1 MLRGTETPDNVE
13 SVAAEELVWTRRPEL
28 HRPVLIVA
36 FEGWNDA
43 GEAAS
48 TAARHLDT
56 VWNAEP
62 FARVDAENFYDF
74 TSTRPHVRLDGPSR
88 VIDWPTNEF
97 SVGVI
102 DGTNRHAVLLVGAE
116 PQLRWKTFT
125 SLVVEVAEVLKV
137 ELVISLGALLA
148 DVPHSRPT
156 RITGTSADVELIE
169 RFELIASRYEGPTGI
184 VGVLHDA
191 FAARGIPSCS
201 LWATVPHYLP
211 STTSPKAA
219 LALVERATEILGVSV
234 PTIDLQLGAVDY
246 ERQVNDV
253 VDTDDEMRG
262 FVRTLEESYDDG
274 DDEDDDFD
282 EDDESDDVDPRIVFM
297 KSDGNLPTGDD
308 LATELER
315 FLREQ

>member
-1 MLRGTETPDNVE
+1 MRDGIVAC
-13 SVAAEELVWTRRPEL
+13 VAADELVWTRRPEL

-43 GEAAS
+43 GEAAT
-48 TAARHLDT
+48 TAARHLET
-56 VWNAEP
+56 VWNGEP
-62 FARVDAENFYDF
+62 FATIDAENFYDF
-74 TSTRPHVRLDGPSR
+74 TSTRPHVRLDGDDR

-97 SVGVI
+97 SAGLI

-116 PQLRWKTFT
+116 PQLRWKTF
-125 SLVVEVAEVLKV
+125 SRLVLDVARTLQV
-137 ELVISLGALLA
+137 ELVVSLGALLA

-156 RITGTSADVELIE
+156 RITGTSADQALIE
-169 RFELIASRYEGPTGI
+169 RYALIASRYEGPTGI
-184 VGVLHDA
+184 VGVLHDS
-191 FAARGIPSCS
+191 FAASGIASCS

-219 LALVERATEILGVSV
+219 LALVERTTEILGVSV

-253 VDTDDEMRG
+253 VDADEEMRG
-262 FVRTLEESYDDG
+262 FVRTLEESFDAG

-282 EDDESDDVDPRIVFM
+282 DDEDDTDDVDPRIVFM

-308 LATELER
+308 LASELER

>member
-1 MLRGTETPDNVE
+1 M
-13 SVAAEELVWTRRPEL
+13 AADELVWTRRPEL

-43 GEAAS
+43 GEAAT

-56 VWNAEP
+56 AWNGEP
-62 FARVDAENFYDF
+62 FATIDAENFYDF
-74 TSTRPHVRLDGPSR
+74 TSTRPHVRLDGAER

-97 SVGVI
+97 SAGVI

-116 PQLRWKTFT
+116 PQLRWKTF
-125 SLVVEVAEVLKV
+125 SRLVLEVAQTLQV
-137 ELVISLGALLA
+137 EFVISLGALLA

-156 RITGTSADVELIE
+156 RITGTSADPAIIE
-169 RFELIASRYEGPTGI
+169 RYALIASRYEGPTGI
-184 VGVLHDA
+184 VGVLHDS
-191 FAARGIPSCS
+191 FGSSGIASCS

-219 LALVERATEILGVSV
+219 LALVERTTEILGVSV

-262 FVRTLEESYDDG
+262 FVRTLEESYDVCDDDDDF
-274 DDEDDDFD
+274 DDEDDT
-282 EDDESDDVDPRIVFM
+282 DDVDPRIVFM

-308 LATELER
+308 LASELER

>member
-1 MLRGTETPDNVE
+1 M
-13 SVAAEELVWTRRPEL
+13 AADELVWTRRPEL

-43 GEAAS
+43 GEAAT

-56 VWNAEP
+56 VWNGEP
-62 FARVDAENFYDF
+62 FATIDAENFYDF
-74 TSTRPHVRLDGPSR
+74 TSTRPHVRLDGTDR

-97 SVGVI
+97 SAGLI

-116 PQLRWKTFT
+116 PQLRWKTF
-125 SLVVEVAEVLKV
+125 SRLVLEVAQTLQV

-156 RITGTSADVELIE
+156 RITGTAADQALIE
-169 RFELIASRYEGPTGI
+169 RYALIASRYEGPTGI
-184 VGVLHDA
+184 VGVLHDS
-191 FAARGIPSCS
+191 FAASGIASCS

-262 FVRTLEESYDDG
+262 FVRTLEESYDVG

-282 EDDESDDVDPRIVFM
+282 DEDETEDVDPRIVFM

-308 LATELER
+308 LASELER

>member
-1 MLRGTETPDNVE
+1 M
-13 SVAAEELVWTRRPEL
+13 
-28 HRPVLIVA
+28 A

-43 GEAAS
+43 GEAAT

-56 VWNAEP
+56 AWNGEP
-62 FARVDAENFYDF
+62 FATIDAENFYDF
-74 TSTRPHVRLDGPSR
+74 TSTRPHVRLDGTER
-88 VIDWPTNEF
+88 MIDWPTNEF
-97 SVGVI
+97 SAGLI

-116 PQLRWKTFT
+116 PQLRWKTF
-125 SLVVEVAEVLKV
+125 SRLVLGVAQTLEV

-156 RITGTSADVELIE
+156 RITGTAADQALIE
-169 RFELIASRYEGPTGI
+169 RYALIASRYEGPTGI
-184 VGVLHDA
+184 VGVLHDC
-191 FAARGIPSCS
+191 FAAAGIASCS

-219 LALVERATEILGVSV
+219 LALVERTTEILGVSV

-262 FVRTLEESYDDG
+262 FVRTLEESYDVGDDDDDF
-274 DDEDDDFD
+274 DDEDDT
-282 EDDESDDVDPRIVFM
+282 DDVDPRIVFM

-308 LATELER
+308 LASELER

>member
-1 MLRGTETPDNVE
+1 M
-13 SVAAEELVWTRRPEL
+13 AADELVWARRPEL

-43 GEAAS
+43 GEAAT
-48 TAARHLDT
+48 TAAHHLAT
-56 VWNAEP
+56 AWNGEP
-62 FARVDAENFYDF
+62 FATIDAENFYDF
-74 TSTRPHVRLDGPSR
+74 TSTRPHVRLDGTER

-97 SVGVI
+97 SAGLI

-116 PQLRWKTFT
+116 PQLRWKTF
-125 SLVVEVAEVLKV
+125 SRLVLEVAQTLQV

-156 RITGTSADVELIE
+156 RITGTSADQALIE
-169 RFELIASRYEGPTGI
+169 RYALIASRYEGPTGI
-184 VGVLHDA
+184 VGVLHDS
-191 FAARGIPSCS
+191 FASSGIASCS

-219 LALVERATEILGVSV
+219 LALVERTTEILGVSV

-262 FVRTLEESYDDG
+262 FVRTLEESYDVG

-282 EDDESDDVDPRIVFM
+282 DEDDTEDVDPRIVFM

-308 LATELER
+308 LASELER

>member
-1 MLRGTETPDNVE
+1 M
-13 SVAAEELVWTRRPEL
+13 AADELVWTRRPEL

-43 GEAAS
+43 GDAAT
-48 TAARHLDT
+48 TAARHLDSA
-56 VWNAEP
+56 WNGEP
-62 FARVDAENFYDF
+62 FASIDAENFYDF
-74 TSTRPHVRLDGPSR
+74 TSTRPHVRLDGTER

-97 SVGVI
+97 SAGLI
-102 DGTNRHAVLLVGAE
+102 DGTDRHAVILVGAE
-116 PQLRWKTFT
+116 PQLRWKTF
-125 SLVVEVAEVLKV
+125 SRLVLEVAQTLQV

-156 RITGTSADVELIE
+156 RITGTSADQALIE
-169 RFELIASRYEGPTGI
+169 RYALIGSRYEGPTGI
-184 VGVLHDA
+184 VGVLHDS
-191 FAARGIPSCS
+191 FATSGIASCS

-219 LALVERATEILGVSV
+219 LALVERTTEILGVSV

-262 FVRTLEESYDDG
+262 FVRTLEESYDVGDDDDDDF
-274 DDEDDDFD
+274 DDEDDT
-282 EDDESDDVDPRIVFM
+282 DDVDPRIVFM
-297 KSDGNLPTGDD
+297 NSDGNLPTGDD
-308 LATELER
+308 LASELER

>member
-1 MLRGTETPDNVE
+1 M
-13 SVAAEELVWTRRPEL
+13 AADELVWTRRPDL
-28 HRPVLIVA
+28 NRPVLIVA

-48 TAARHLDT
+48 TAVRHLEAA
-56 VWNAEP
+56 WGAEP
-62 FARVDAENFYDF
+62 FATIDPENFYDF
-74 TSTRPHVRLDGPSR
+74 TSTRPMVRLVDGVSR
-88 VIDWPTNEF
+88 TIDWPANTF
-97 SVGVI
+97 SAGLI
-102 DGTNRHAVLLVGAE
+102 AGTNRHAVVLVGAE
-116 PQLRWKTFT
+116 PQLRWRTF
-125 SLVVEVAEVLKV
+125 SGLVLEVANVLGV

-156 RITGTSADVELIE
+156 RITGTTGDDTLID
-169 RFELIASRYEGPTGI
+169 RFDLLRSRYEGPTGI
-184 VGVLHDA
+184 VGVLHER
-191 FAARGIPSCS
+191 FATQGTSSCS

-219 LALVERATEILGVSV
+219 LALVERATDILGVSV

-253 VDTDDEMRG
+253 VETDDEMRG

-274 DDEDDDFD
+274 DDDDDEFDDD
-282 EDDESDDVDPRIVFM
+282 EDDQETQDPRIVFM
-297 KSDGNLPTGDD
+297 NSEGNLPTGDD
-308 LATELER
+308 LASELER

>member
-1 MLRGTETPDNVE
+1 M
-13 SVAAEELVWTRRPEL
+13 AADELVWTRRPEL

-43 GEAAS
+43 GEAAT

-56 VWNAEP
+56 AWNGEP
-62 FARVDAENFYDF
+62 FATIDAENFYDF
-74 TSTRPHVRLDGPSR
+74 TSTRPHVRLDGTER
-88 VIDWPTNEF
+88 MIDWPTNEF
-97 SVGVI
+97 SAGLI

-116 PQLRWKTFT
+116 PQLRWKTF
-125 SLVVEVAEVLKV
+125 SRLVLGVAQTLEV

-156 RITGTSADVELIE
+156 RITGTAADQALIE
-169 RFELIASRYEGPTGI
+169 RYALIASRYEGPTGI
-184 VGVLHDA
+184 VGVLHDC
-191 FAARGIPSCS
+191 FAAAGIASCS

-219 LALVERATEILGVSV
+219 LALVERTTEILGVSV

-262 FVRTLEESYDDG
+262 FVRTLEESYDVGDDDDDF
-274 DDEDDDFD
+274 DDEDDT
-282 EDDESDDVDPRIVFM
+282 DDVDPRIVFM

-308 LATELER
+308 LASELER

>member
-1 MLRGTETPDNVE
+1 M
-13 SVAAEELVWTRRPEL
+13 AAEELVWTRRPEL

-43 GEAAS
+43 GEAAT

-56 VWNAEP
+56 AWNGEP
-62 FARVDAENFYDF
+62 FATIDAENFYDF
-74 TSTRPHVRLDGPSR
+74 TSTRPHVRLDGAER

-97 SVGVI
+97 SAGVI

-116 PQLRWKTFT
+116 PQLRWKTF
-125 SLVVEVAEVLKV
+125 SRLVLEVAQTLQV
-137 ELVISLGALLA
+137 EFVISLGALLA

-156 RITGTSADVELIE
+156 RITGTSADPAIIE
-169 RFELIASRYEGPTGI
+169 RYALIASRYEGPTGI
-184 VGVLHDA
+184 VGVLHDS
-191 FAARGIPSCS
+191 FGSSGIASCS

-219 LALVERATEILGVSV
+219 LALVERTTEILGVSV

-262 FVRTLEESYDDG
+262 FVRTLEESYDVGDDDDDF
-274 DDEDDDFD
+274 DDEDDT
-282 EDDESDDVDPRIVFM
+282 DDVDPRIVFM

-308 LATELER
+308 LASELER